1 VTLDAR
7 GLPAGYPFQGEF
19 EITPRQAKAGMAD
32 GSVVLVDC
40 RTRQEWDTARI
51 QGAKHIPLD
60 EFQSRLSELEALGDE
75 ARVAIHCHHGVR
87 SLKAAI
93 FLRQQGVD
101 AVSVAGGID
110 LWSQDVDPTVP
121 RYER

>member
-1 VTLDAR
+1 LDNR
-7 GLPAGYPFQGEF
+7 GLPPRYPFQPEL
-19 EITPRQAKAGMAD
+19 EITPRQALAGIRD

-40 RTRQEWDTARI
+40 RTREEWAAARI
-51 QGAKHIPLD
+51 EGSRHIPLD

-75 ARVAIHCHHGVR
+75 ARVAVHCHHGVR

-121 RYER
+121 RY